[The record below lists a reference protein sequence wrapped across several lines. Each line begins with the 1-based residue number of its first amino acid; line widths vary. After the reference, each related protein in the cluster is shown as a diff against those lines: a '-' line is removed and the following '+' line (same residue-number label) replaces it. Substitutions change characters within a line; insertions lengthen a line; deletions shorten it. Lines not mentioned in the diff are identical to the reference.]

1 MQRTLCPSRNLG
13 VWQIVSNKKFVND
26 KLVSG
31 KLSKVL
37 LNERLLVHN
46 FQNSCSTEYHWT
58 HVTQKSIEIWLYN
71 KYHKIR
77 CVILTISYL
86 RAWTIETSSSPNDSM
101 KPLIQQI
108 EIFSGILTAKFKCK
122 YFSTYTRELLGC
134 LLGIS
139 PSGRYSR
146 GGTHAY
152 SQFKQVHVMALTL
165 WSKI

>member
-1 MQRTLCPSRNLG
+1 MCVWGGGEGGKGDNDIIIVQITSILLLLLTDGMQRTLCPSRKLR
-13 VWQIVSNKKFVND
+13 VWQIVSNKKFVSD

-46 FQNSCSTEYHWT
+46 FQNNCSTEYHWT

-71 KYHKIR
+71 KCHEIR

-108 EIFSGILTAKFKCK
+108 EIFFWYTNCK
-122 YFSTYTRELLGC
+122 
-134 LLGIS
+134 
-139 PSGRYSR
+139 
-146 GGTHAY
+146 
-152 SQFKQVHVMALTL
+152 V
-165 WSKI
+165 

>member
-1 MQRTLCPSRNLG
+1 MCGGGGGEGGKGENDIIIVQITSILLLLLTDGMQRTLCPSRKLR
-13 VWQIVSNKKFVND
+13 VWQIVSNKKFVSD

-46 FQNSCSTEYHWT
+46 FQNSCCTEYHWT

-71 KYHKIR
+71 KCHEIR

-108 EIFSGILTAKFKCK
+108 EIFFWYTNCK
-122 YFSTYTRELLGC
+122 
-134 LLGIS
+134 
-139 PSGRYSR
+139 
-146 GGTHAY
+146 
-152 SQFKQVHVMALTL
+152 V
-165 WSKI
+165 